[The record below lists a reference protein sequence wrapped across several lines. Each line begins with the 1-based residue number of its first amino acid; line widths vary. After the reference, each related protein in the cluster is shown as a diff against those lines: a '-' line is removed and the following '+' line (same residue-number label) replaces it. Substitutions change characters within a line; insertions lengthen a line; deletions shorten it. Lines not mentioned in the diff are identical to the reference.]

1 MTKYVLAIYT
11 AFTIALTLIYSLR
24 PDAFAAITIVPAWMW
39 ALLLLPLIPV
49 MHRNRKKC
57 IKYMIPCVGAWLLFV
72 VIHVEEP
79 VSILHGI
86 LSPVNRDKSTEVI
99 RVVSFNCG
107 GGQHGAFEEIRKL
120 SPDIICLQE
129 SPPKED
135 VAKFASEIFGKNCAC
150 IWNYDTSIIAKSNLT
165 EIAGKASLSFF
176 SDAQVYFPE
185 FGKLRIVSLRLK
197 TGTPRTDFWNPD
209 CWRTQIKHRKEQLR
223 QMSMII
229 STESLSESLIIAGD
243 FNAPQGDRIFSHI
256 SGYLY
261 DTFKEQGRGVGN
273 TILNDI
279 PVLRID
285 QIWVSRN
292 FRTLQSFTVKS
303 DISDHRMV
311 VSDIVPTGTSK

>member
-107 GGQHGAFEEIRKL
+107 GGQHGAFEEIRNYLPISYAFRNLLQKKMSRNLLLKSSGKTVPAYGTMIQALLRKAILRKLQEKHL
-120 SPDIICLQE
+120 SPFFRMRRYI
-129 SPPKED
+129 
-135 VAKFASEIFGKNCAC
+135 FRNSETQDCF
-150 IWNYDTSIIAKSNLT
+150 LET
-165 EIAGKASLSFF
+165 ENGHTA
-176 SDAQVYFPE
+176 
-185 FGKLRIVSLRLK
+185 
-197 TGTPRTDFWNPD
+197 
-209 CWRTQIKHRKEQLR
+209 HRFLE
-223 QMSMII
+223 
-229 STESLSESLIIAGD
+229 
-243 FNAPQGDRIFSHI
+243 P
-256 SGYLY
+256 
-261 DTFKEQGRGVGN
+261 
-273 TILNDI
+273 
-279 PVLRID
+279 
-285 QIWVSRN
+285 
-292 FRTLQSFTVKS
+292 
-303 DISDHRMV
+303 
-311 VSDIVPTGTSK
+311 